1 MGRIVEQMKGCA
13 RAPGAGTILNALAN
27 GYGSA
32 FAIEIYTIAEVVLQ
46 DTEEVVGEIEGAPN
60 ADTALIER
68 CVEIVVDRF
77 GDGEGGEV
85 LTKSEIPIASG
96 LKSSSAAANAAV
108 LASLSALSVGVGENE
123 EITRL
128 DAALIGVQAAREV
141 GVTITGA
148 FDDSSASMIGGLTL
162 TNNNEDELLKHE
174 KNIDWN
180 VLIWTPEEKSYSA
193 EADVDRCSFVSGV
206 ADIIVEMVKD
216 GRYLEA
222 MTVNGLAFCAA
233 LEYSVDP
240 ILEAL
245 PMVNGVSL
253 SGTGPSM
260 TAVGSE
266 EVLKELENIW
276 GVRKGK
282 IILTKTQTGG
292 ASII

>member
-1 MGRIVEQMKGCA
+1 MGRIVGQMKGCA

-32 FAIEIYTIAEVVLQ
+32 FAIDIYTTAEVVLQ
-46 DTEEVVGEIEGAPN
+46 DTEEVVGKIEGAPN

-96 LKSSSAAANAAV
+96 LKSSSAAANATV
-108 LASLSALSVGVGENE
+108 LASLSALSVGVGKNE

-174 KNIDWN
+174 KSIDWN

-245 PMVNGVSL
+245 PIVNGVSL

-276 GVRKGK
+276 EVRKGE

>member
-77 GDGEGGEV
+77 GDGEGGKV

>member
-1 MGRIVEQMKGCA
+1 MGRIVGQMKGCA

-32 FAIEIYTIAEVVLQ
+32 FAIDIYTTAEVVLQ
-46 DTEEVVGEIEGAPN
+46 GTEEVVGKIEGAPN
-60 ADTALIER
+60 ADTALIEK

-77 GDGEGGEV
+77 GDGEGGKV

-96 LKSSSAAANAAV
+96 LKSSSAAANATV
-108 LASLSALSVGVGENE
+108 LASLSALSVGVGKNE

-174 KNIDWN
+174 KSIDWN

-245 PMVNGVSL
+245 PIVNGVSL

-276 GVRKGK
+276 EIRKGK

>member
-1 MGRIVEQMKGCA
+1 MGRIVGQMKGCA

-32 FAIEIYTIAEVVLQ
+32 FAIDIYTTAEVVLQ
-46 DTEEVVGEIEGAPN
+46 DTEEVVGKIEGAPN

-77 GDGEGGEV
+77 GDGEGGNV

-96 LKSSSAAANAAV
+96 LKSSSAAANATV
-108 LASLSALSVGVGENE
+108 LASLSALSVGVGKNE

-174 KNIDWN
+174 KSIDWN

-245 PMVNGVSL
+245 PIVNGVSL

-266 EVLKELENIW
+266 EVLKELEKIW
-276 GVRKGK
+276 EVRKGE

>member
-1 MGRIVEQMKGCA
+1 MGRIVGQMKGCA

-32 FAIEIYTIAEVVLQ
+32 FAIDIYTTAEVVLQ
-46 DTEEVVGEIEGAPN
+46 DTEEVVGKIEGAPN

-77 GDGEGGEV
+77 GDGEGGNV

-96 LKSSSAAANAAV
+96 LKSSSAAANATV
-108 LASLSALSVGVGENE
+108 LASLSALSVGVGKNE

-174 KNIDWN
+174 KSIDWN

-245 PMVNGVSL
+245 PIVNGVSL

-266 EVLKELENIW
+266 EVLKELEKIW
-276 GVRKGK
+276 DVRKGE

>member
-1 MGRIVEQMKGCA
+1 MKGCA

-32 FAIEIYTIAEVVLQ
+32 FAIDIYTTAEVVLQ
-46 DTEEVVGEIEGAPN
+46 DVEKVTGEIEGAPN
-60 ADTALIER
+60 ADTALIEK

-77 GDGEGGEV
+77 GNGEGGSV
-85 LTKSEIPIASG
+85 LTRSEIPIASG
-96 LKSSSAAANAAV
+96 LKSSSAAANATV

-123 EITRL
+123 EITML

-148 FDDSSASMIGGLTL
+148 FDDSSASMVGGLTL
-162 TNNNEDELLKHE
+162 TNNNKDELLKHE
-174 KNIDWN
+174 ESIEWD
-180 VLIWTPEEKSYSA
+180 VLVWTPEQKAYSA

-245 PMVNGVSL
+245 PTVDGVSL

-260 TAVGSE
+260 TAVGSK
-266 EVLKELENIW
+266 EVLKELENVWEIR
-276 GVRKGK
+276 GGNV
-282 IILTKTQTGG
+282 IHTKTQMGG